1 MEHIENKFLGIG
13 WKFPPSFS
21 KVTKQ
26 VQMVTDEPN
35 VHNSLQILLAT
46 LPGERIMQPLHGCS
60 LQDFL
65 FEPLTTALI
74 TRMTDRI
81 ERAIITFE
89 PRIRVLRIVIEDLVV
104 LEGKVNIH
112 VHYEIKSTNSRY
124 NLVYPF
130 YIEEGKIQP

>member
-1 MEHIENKFLGIG
+1 MENIENKFLGVG

-21 KVTKQ
+21 QYTQTAELVK
-26 VQMVTDEPN
+26 DAEN
-35 VHNSLQILLAT
+35 VHNSLEVLLST
-46 LPGERIMQPLHGCS
+46 LPGERIMQPLYGCS

-65 FEPLTTALI
+65 FEPMTTALV

-89 PRIRVLRIVIEDLVV
+89 PRVRVLRVAIDNLVFE
-104 LEGKVNIH
+104 EGKVDIH
-112 VHYEIKSTNSRY
+112 VHYEIKTTNSRY

-130 YIEEGKIQP
+130 YIEEGKVKP

>member
-1 MEHIENKFLGIG
+1 MENIESKFLGIG

-21 KVTKQ
+21 HNAQQ
-26 VQMVTDEPN
+26 VEMVKDVEN
-35 VHNSLQILLAT
+35 VHNSLEVLLAT
-46 LPGERIMQPLHGCS
+46 LPGERIMQQSYGCS

-65 FEPLTTALI
+65 YEPMTTALI

-89 PRIRVLRIVIEDLVV
+89 PRVRVLRVSIDNLVV
-104 LEGKVNIH
+104 EEGKVDIH

-130 YIEEGKIQP
+130 YIEEGRIQP